1 MVTSLPADPTS
12 GSTAVTTGPD
22 SAALVKVKALARVT
36 SAARL
41 QRRVSGTVAGTWAG
55 VDATTSV
62 GPFTIAARAG
72 MPSKNGQQPLAM
84 LVPVIL
90 TRVLPTSVPKEGV
103 TFERVAAAAR

>member
-41 QRRVSGTVAGTWAG
+41 QRRVSGTVAGLTWAG
-55 VDATTSV
+55 VDATRSV

-72 MPSKNGQQPLAM
+72 MPSRNGQQPLAM
-84 LVPVIL
+84 FVPVIL
-90 TRVLPTSVPKEGV
+90 TSVLPATVPKEGV
-103 TFERVAAAAR
+103 TFERVAAA